1 MNRAVDQL
9 VNSRRLFAS
18 CRRVCLQRVA
28 WNVAWN
34 SRVQSCER
42 SPGRPARPKALA
54 GRPGGCLQLVFGG
67 GAEGLKKAIRFSIIG
82 AETKPK
88 RRNRMT
94 LNRLLKTLLN
104 VKGAAVDGQ
113 G

>member
-1 MNRAVDQL
+1 M
-9 VNSRRLFAS
+9 
-18 CRRVCLQRVA
+18 
-28 WNVAWN
+28 
-34 SRVQSCER
+34 
-42 SPGRPARPKALA
+42 
-54 GRPGGCLQLVFGG
+54 QLVFGG

>member
-18 CRRVCLQRVA
+18 FRRVCLQR
-28 WNVAWN
+28 VAWN

>member
-28 WNVAWN
+28 WN

-54 GRPGGCLQLVFGG
+54 GRTGGCLQLVFGG